1 MTAAAG
7 MSRTLRGGLRTL
19 REALRREDGAT
30 TVEFAMI
37 AVPFVA
43 LLVAM
48 TQTALV
54 FFAGQVLQSAASE
67 AARLV
72 MTGQAQGMTAGQFQ
86 QAVCT
91 NAGGFFTCSQLQVN
105 VQTFTS
111 FASATG
117 ANPIQNGKLNTSG
130 FGFSPGKPG
139 QIEVVQVFYPWPL
152 GTDLLGLHLTDVNG
166 DSHLLAATAVF
177 RNEPY

>member
-1 MTAAAG
+1 MLRRWAG
-7 MSRTLRGGLRTL
+7 
-19 REALRREDGAT
+19 REDGAAAA
-30 TVEFAMI
+30 EFALI

-43 LLVAM
+43 LLAAM

-54 FFAGQVLQSAASE
+54 FFAGQVLQASTSE
-67 AARLV
+67 AGRLV
-72 MTGQAQGMTAGQFQ
+72 MTGQAQGMTATQFQ
-86 QAVCT
+86 QAVCD
-91 NAGGFFTCSQLQVN
+91 NAAGFFTCGQLQVN
-105 VQTFTS
+105 VQTFSS
-111 FASATG
+111 FASATQ
-117 ANPIQNGKLNTSG
+117 ANPIRNGKLDTTG

>member
-1 MTAAAG
+1 MTKAGAA
-7 MSRTLRGGLRTL
+7 SRML
-19 REALRREDGAT
+19 ASWLRREEGAT
-30 TVEFAMI
+30 AAEFALVAI
-37 AVPFVA
+37 PFLA
-43 LLVAM
+43 LTLAM

-54 FFAGQVLQSAASE
+54 FFAGQVLQSATSQAG
-67 AARLV
+67 RLV
-72 MTGQAQGMTAGQFQ
+72 MTGQAQAQSMTASKFQ
-86 QAVCT
+86 QAVCD
-91 NAGGFFTCSQLQVN
+91 NAGGFFTCAQLQVN

-111 FASATG
+111 FASATE
-117 ANPIQNGKLNTSG
+117 ASPIQNGKLVTSG
-130 FGFSPGKPG
+130 FGFNPGKPG